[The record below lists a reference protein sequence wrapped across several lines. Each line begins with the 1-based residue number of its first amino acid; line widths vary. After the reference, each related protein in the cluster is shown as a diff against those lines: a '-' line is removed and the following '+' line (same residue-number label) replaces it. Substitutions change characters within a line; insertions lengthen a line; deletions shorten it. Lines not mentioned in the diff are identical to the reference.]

1 MNETKF
7 ERVTM
12 VVAYPDDGDSA
23 IDYFF
28 ACTQNVD
35 EDMVILSATSETL
48 TLTPEGTSLSP

>member
-1 MNETKF
+1 
-7 ERVTM
+7 M

-48 TLTPEGTSLSP
+48 TLTPEGTSLKP